1 MGEEREKRVHE
12 RGEGEG
18 LERGG
23 VKVNEKAAI
32 DVIFLLS
39 LFSLR
44 LKGRKKQSNGIV
56 E

>member
-12 RGEGEG
+12 REEREG

-32 DVIFLLS
+32 DVIS